1 MPEWMNCAKLAII
14 CHIYETLL
22 YENVGLAVVDVVI
35 IKILNSRIHTIV
47 GTAIFFDS
55 LKKTMIFIDIEWW
68 RMNIKQN

>member
-22 YENVGLAVVDVVI
+22 YENVGPAVVDVVI

-47 GTAIFFDS
+47 AAAIFFDS
-55 LKKTMIFIDIEWW
+55 LKKNYDFLLV
-68 RMNIKQN
+68 